1 MIAPDDQRRPVVGTG
16 VEKVIA
22 ATSTTVPRGTDVPG
36 LTREQFVHWHGW
48 LADSYDVERERLAF
62 AVLVRTSAGTYRR
75 RLYLALDSAYRA
87 IERAEWRGVEAHAV
101 MVELRQVGD
110 LR

>member
-1 MIAPDDQRRPVVGTG
+1 MSAHRERPAQVPGVLESSVAADSSSIASR
-16 VEKVIA
+16 
-22 ATSTTVPRGTDVPG
+22 TDIPG
-36 LTREQFVHWHGW
+36 LTPEQFLQWHGW
-48 LADSYDVERERLAF
+48 LADSYDVERERLAY

-87 IERAEWRGVEAHAV
+87 VERAELRGVEAHAV
-101 MVELRQVGD
+101 LLELRQVGE